1 MANGASR
8 RGIQRERDRV
18 NWYRDRDWFAMRA
31 PASLG
36 PVDVIAMKDG
46 ERTRFEELKSTAAGP
61 FHSFGPKDRAELS
74 FIAKLAGADAFLIWW
89 PPRSKPI
96 EFPEDSWP

>member
-1 MANGASR
+1 MS

-36 PVDVIAMKDG
+36 SVDVVAIKDG
-46 ERTRFEELKSTAAGP
+46 EIRFEELKSTSGGP
-61 FHSFGPKDRAELS
+61 YERFGPADRADLS
-74 FIAKLAGADAFLIWW
+74 FMAKLAGAKAYLVWW
-89 PPRSKPI
+89 PPRAKPHVI
-96 EFPEDSWP
+96 PESEWP